1 LSFTTIYQAT
11 SKDQEQTLFTLFVI
25 LELSNSKYNNIIVLH

>member
-1 LSFTTIYQAT
+1 LSFTKIYQAT

-25 LELSNSKYNNIIVLH
+25 LELSNPYNNILVLH